1 MNYLY
6 ITLFFN
12 IVAGIVQTFIKS
24 WNQLVFPRVIKG
36 CRLPFEPRHGYGVI
50 AVTVA
55 WIQECGEKPM
65 FHLQS
70 QWSPENHLL
79 PVCHA

>member
-1 MNYLY
+1 MNCLY

-12 IVAGIVQTFIKS
+12 IVAGIGQTLS
-24 WNQLVFPRVIKG
+24 HGNSSASPSHRS
-36 CRLPFEPRHGYGVI
+36 LPPAIWFLGNAYGTI

-55 WIQECGEKPM
+55 WIQERDVKPM

-70 QWSPENHLL
+70 QWSPETHLF
-79 PVCHA
+79 PVRSA